1 MYDPERGTPTW
12 VVANPPPHGDSVKS
26 ISSREFSPSRPH
38 YSHLH
43 TTQRDKEATG
53 KVNTLQMERDDTY
66 NWLIQS
72 ERRKE
77 IIRDFGQP
85 LTATQIARRTGTS
98 LDRVLHLLWTL
109 TLYRV
114 LYCLNRDTRHNR
126 LYWLTE
132 LGKTCQRKLR
142 EALALQPLNQRFPR
156 IPWDLYSSVCY
167 SHRSAVIQAMRAPMQ
182 AAAIKRLAR
191 LKNADLR
198 MSANNARD
206 VLWYL
211 LAKGIVR
218 RIVMKQRSHPRYEL
232 TEVGKAFQELL
243 VGVMRF

>member
-1 MYDPERGTPTW
+1 
-12 VVANPPPHGDSVKS
+12 
-26 ISSREFSPSRPH
+26 
-38 YSHLH
+38 
-43 TTQRDKEATG
+43 
-53 KVNTLQMERDDTY
+53 MERDDTY

-77 IIRDFGQP
+77 IIRDFDQP
-85 LTATQIARRTGTS
+85 LTATQIARRVSIS
-98 LDRVLHLLWTL
+98 LDRVLHLLWVL

-114 LYCLNRDTRHNR
+114 LYCLNKDTRHNR
-126 LYWLTE
+126 IYWLTE
-132 LGKTCQRKLR
+132 LGKACQRKLR
-142 EALALQPLNQRFPR
+142 EAFALQPLKHHFPR

-167 SHRSAVIQAMRAPMQ
+167 SHRSAVVKAICEPMQ
-182 AAAIKRLAR
+182 AAAIKRAAR

-218 RIVMKQRSHPRYEL
+218 RVMIKRRSHPRYEL
-232 TEVGKAFQELL
+232 TEMGKIFQELL
-243 VGVMRF
+243 VGVGAW